1 MPNVVPKFTTG
12 LLVLAGLFACGAA
25 LAQDASSTP
34 PQSQPAPVQRI
45 RVPGDVQDAKLVS
58 QPLPIYPESAKKAA
72 IEGTLVLHALIA
84 KNGSVQEVQ
93 YVSGPRE
100 LMRAAM
106 DAVKQWR
113 YQPTFVQRHPV
124 EVDST
129 ISVVF
134 TLGDPWLEP
143 PALPATTLQDAK
155 ARGPFDELDVLA
167 FLASTMDTGY
177 AMLEVQQRGVA
188 FEPDP
193 LFSDVVGYLNL
204 HADVDAIVRK
214 SVTGAGVPLTGER
227 KHAFED
233 VAHAV
238 EQIQKGDRR
247 PAEGYYQ
254 DALRLAPESATLHE
268 ASCGNRILINEY
280 DEAEPD
286 CRLAVKIWPEDAD
299 AHMLLASA
307 LMGRNRNQEAIPEA
321 QEALKIYPRNKSALM
336 ALGIAMTRSGQYADA
351 VPIVRQGVE
360 HIREM
365 PLLKKSLGVCLL
377 HTGDL
382 DGAIEQLTAYLNAA
396 SNDAEGHYELGAALR
411 AKGKNDEAL
420 AQFQEAHRLDP
431 VNPVFASVANP
442 GDDAKSA
449 DQPIGP
455 KPDDGFFAGNVY
467 TNKFFG
473 FTYEYP
479 KKWVTLNP
487 SVGPVL
493 SRFGENLLVGGDP
506 TLSDT
511 AEAAV
516 RHTYWLLVAS
526 GVGTEQ
532 IEKTPAIPKPRVR
545 MVQIRAMDASLEPGL
560 KSGEDFARGVAEKFG
575 KNGSLLQITAGP
587 EELTVQGRDF
597 WRISATAKANGAVA
611 YSTEIVTI
619 EKGYILQ
626 FAFSD
631 SEAAGLEES
640 VKTFQSLHFA
650 DVAK

>member
-1 MPNVVPKFTTG
+1 MPNVASKFTGG
-12 LLVLAGLFACGAA
+12 LLVLASLLMSGAV
-25 LAQDASSTP
+25 LAQDKSSTLP
-34 PQSQPAPVQRI
+34 PLQAAPAERI
-45 RVPGDVQDAKLVS
+45 RVSGDVEEAKLVS
-58 QPLPIYPESAKKAA
+58 QPVPIYPESARNGG
-72 IEGTLVLHALIA
+72 IEGTVVLHALIA
-84 KNGSVQEVQ
+84 QNGSVQEVQ

-106 DAVKQWR
+106 DAVKQWK

-124 EVDST
+124 VVDST
-129 ISVVF
+129 ISVAF
-134 TLGDPWLEP
+134 ALGDPWLEP

-177 AMLEVQQRGVA
+177 AVLEVQQRGIA

-204 HADVDAIVRK
+204 HADVDTIVRK
-214 SVTGAGVPLTGER
+214 SVTGAGIPLTGER
-227 KHAFED
+227 KHAFDD

-238 EQIQKGDRR
+238 EQVQKGDRR
-247 PAEGYYQ
+247 SADGYYQ
-254 DALRLAPESATLHE
+254 DALRLAPESATLHQ
-268 ASCGNRILINEY
+268 ASCGNRFLINEY
-280 DEAEPD
+280 EEAERE

-321 QEALKIYPRNKSALM
+321 QEALTIYPRHKGALM
-336 ALGIAMTRSGQYADA
+336 ALGMAMTRSGEYADG
-351 VPIVRQGVE
+351 VPVVRQGVQ

-382 DGAIEQLTAYLNAA
+382 DGAIEQLTAYLNVA

-411 AKGKNDEAL
+411 AKAKNDEAL

-431 VNPVFASVANP
+431 VNPVFASLANP

-449 DQPIGP
+449 DQPTGP

-467 TNKFFG
+467 TNKFFR

-487 SVGPVL
+487 DTGFAL
-493 SRFGENLLVGGDP
+493 SRMGGNIMGAGDP
-506 TLSDT
+506 TYAD
-511 AEAAV
+511 AMEAAIK
-516 RHTYWLLVAS
+516 HSYSLLVVS
-526 GVGTEQ
+526 GSANTKDGNVP
-532 IEKTPAIPKPRVR
+532 PAAAPRLVE
-545 MVQIRAMDASLEPGL
+545 IKAIDATLQPGL
-560 KSGEDFARGVAEKFG
+560 KSAEDFAKGIAERFG
-575 KNGSLLQITAGP
+575 NNGSILHVTAGP
-587 EELTVQGRDF
+587 QQIAVEGRSF
-597 WRISATAKANGAVA
+597 WKIDVTAKGNGNLA
-611 YSTEIVTI
+611 YSTAIATL
-619 EKGYILQ
+619 EKGYFLL
-626 FAFSD
+626 FVFSD
-631 SEAAGLEES
+631 SDPAGLEES
-640 VKTFQSLHFA
+640 LRTFQSLHFA
-650 DVAK
+650 DTVK